1 MNRVIT
7 INREFGSGGRELA
20 RRLSE
25 ELKIAYYD
33 QEIIAAIAEDTEL
46 SVEYVNNIIYRKPF
60 FSYPITIGNRFYL
73 TGDQMFQQV
82 SKVSQSQ
89 SSIIRELAEKSDCI
103 IVGRCANYILREQ
116 NPFRIF
122 VYADMPGRMRR
133 CREKAPADE
142 HLSDSE
148 LKRQIN
154 RMDKNRTTYYETFTG
169 EKWRDWHNYDLCIN
183 TSDRVIKDI
192 VPYLARLFRD

>member
-1 MNRVIT
+1 MNKVIT

-25 ELKIAYYD
+25 ELQIAYYD
-33 QEIIAAIAEDTEL
+33 QEIITAIAEETEL
-46 SVEYVNNIIYRKPF
+46 SEEYVNNIIYRKPF

-73 TGDQMFQQV
+73 TGDQMFNQV
-82 SKVSQSQ
+82 SKVSRAQ
-89 SSIIRELAEKSDCI
+89 SSIIRDLAEKSDCI

-116 NPFRIF
+116 HPFRIF
-122 VYADMPGRMRR
+122 CYADMEGRMRR

-148 LKRQIN
+148 LKKQIQ
-154 RMDKNRTTYYETFTG
+154 RMDKNRTNYYETFTG
-169 EKWRDWHNYDLCIN
+169 ERWKDWLNYDLCIN
-183 TSDRVIKDI
+183 TSNRVIKDI
-192 VPYLARLFRD
+192 VPYVAQLFR